1 MQNEEELL
9 NDKMFSLVKVWAGLL
24 HSGLVDGTIFSF
36 NHAIATKVVTHYLSD
51 LKILKI
57 RYGIKDRVQYTK
69 IAGLMANAILKYR
82 PIVPVK
88 GNQVGIEESKCNELL
103 AVCHGIFVCV
113 ENQQLNVKI
122 MKELFTDV
130 LFKDWANKFL
140 HLLRERN
147 YTAESLVMVFETL
160 CLSAKRI

>member
-36 NHAIATKVVTHYLSD
+36 NHSIATKVVTHYLSD

-82 PIVPVK
+82 PIVPIK